1 MPNDRPPKG
10 WYLAIRLLFGGVL
23 AALFVT
29 GAFFVTMG
37 VREWLVAA
45 DSRTWTEVPAVVTS
59 SEVHAQRRTG
69 RRGGGSGSIAVV
81 TYRYVAAGEE
91 RTGNRV
97 HFRVQGPWDGGPEG
111 LSRRY
116 VVGQSVQ
123 AFVDPS
129 DPSRAVLEPGSDW
142 TNALPIAMGMLAMLT
157 CLGLAMIVRRWI
169 RLAERA
175 LPERG
180 RAASASDGGHSAD

>member
-1 MPNDRPPKG
+1 VPNDRPPKG
-10 WYLAIRLLFGGVL
+10 WYLTIRLLFGGVL

-45 DSRTWTEVPAVVTS
+45 DSRTWTEVSAVITS
-59 SEVHAQRRTG
+59 SEVHSQRRTG
-69 RRGGGSGSIAVV
+69 RRGGGSVAVV
-81 TYRYVAAGEE
+81 TYRYLAAGEE
-91 RTGNRV
+91 RTGSRV

-116 VVGQSVQ
+116 PVGQSVR

-142 TNALPIAMGMLAMLT
+142 TNALPIAMGVLAMIT
-157 CLGLAMIVRRWI
+157 CLGLATIVRRWI
-169 RLAERA
+169 RFAERA

-180 RAASASDGGHSAD
+180 RAASASDGGATAA

>member
-59 SEVHAQRRTG
+59 SEVHSPRRTG
-69 RRGGGSGSIAVV
+69 RRGGGGGSVAVV
-81 TYRYVAAGEE
+81 TYRYRAAGEE

-97 HFRVQGPWDGGPEG
+97 HFRVQGPWDGGPEA
-111 LSRRY
+111 LARRY

-129 DPSRAVLEPGSDW
+129 DPSLAVLEPGSDW
-142 TNALPIAMGMLAMLT
+142 TNVLPIAMGLLAMIA
-157 CLGLAMIVRRWI
+157 CMGLATIVRRWI
-169 RLAERA
+169 PKPRSRSCLRHT
-175 LPERG
+175 
-180 RAASASDGGHSAD
+180 RAARHLQPPVP